1 MSDKRW
7 EAWQIDQPPSGFA
20 ERTVAAAIR
29 ERGRHQA
36 RPARVV
42 ILSALAAALIA
53 GAALGSLAR
62 SRGSREAL
70 QSRPSAT
77 DAPPVTKSEVPPVP
91 VASETNSIGPPER
104 PLDLPARAAKPAPNP
119 STAHDAGHPVIL
131 PRCSCEPHQI
141 MCTCF

>member
-7 EAWQIDQPPSGFA
+7 EAWQVDEPPCGFA
-20 ERTVAAAIR
+20 ERTVAAAIG
-29 ERGRHQA
+29 ERGRRQA
-36 RPARVV
+36 RPARAVM
-42 ILSALAAALIA
+42 LSGLAAVLIA
-53 GAALGSLAR
+53 GAAVGSLAR
-62 SRGSREAL
+62 SRGPSEAT

-77 DAPPVTKSEVPPVP
+77 DAPQVTKSEEPPVP

-104 PLDLPARAAKPAPNP
+104 PLDLPARAAKPTPHA
-119 STAHDAGHPVIL
+119 SSAHDAGHPVIL